1 MKNKPLSIVFSLLIA
16 FVLWLYV
23 ITVVSPES
31 TDNFLDVPV
40 SLSSESLLTE
50 KSLMLVS
57 KETPTVD
64 LVLGGNRSDLVN
76 INRENL
82 TVVADLGKITE
93 AGTYQLTYTVTPPNN
108 MNVTVQDRQPSTITV
123 EVVEKIKKSVP
134 VRINYSGTV
143 PEGYIMDK
151 ENAVLDYTE
160 ILVEGPKSVV
170 EQIDHAA
177 IEVQCDGRTESLAE
191 SLRYM
196 LCDAEGN
203 PLDVS
208 LVQTEVAEVRVEI
221 RVSCVKKIGLVL
233 TVNDGGGATRDT
245 SSIVIEPEEISVSGS
260 ETALANLDELVLGTV
275 NLAEIT
281 DQYEKEFDIT
291 SLLPEGV
298 KNESGITTAKV
309 TISFPALSTKEFTI
323 TNIQTTN
330 VAEGM
335 EAELLTK
342 QLTITVRGPKAQVD
356 ALKAENITAVL
367 DLTGV
372 VNSDTVVPTVTFGE
386 NCPDVGV
393 LGKPTV
399 SVTVAE
405 PSEPEE

>member
-356 ALKAENITAVL
+356 ALKAEDITAVL

>member
-208 LVQTEVAEVRVEI
+208 LVQTEVAEIRVEI

-356 ALKAENITAVL
+356 ALKAEDITAVL

>member
-208 LVQTEVAEVRVEI
+208 LVQTEVAEIRVEI